1 MVKFGSKTID
11 FRFDYVSFTSS
22 FFSLSCFSPSSF
34 LYILSIFCLSFT
46 SFATSASLF
55 SPSAS
60 SSSGLRPVS
69 PASRIRFL
77 FSSNFPLSF
86 PLFLP
91 FFFFP
96 PIHLSSHSPY
106 SSFSPNYFPLSY
118 PLFLLPS
125 LISSNFSPFLSF
137 PLPSYFPLSLSS
149 HSPYSSPLPP
159 SPLGSRSCI
168 RIQSR

>member
-34 LYILSIFCLSFT
+34 LYILSILCLSFT

-86 PLFLP
+86 PLFL
-91 FFFFP
+91 
-96 PIHLSSHSPY
+96 LSSHSPY
-106 SSFSPNYFPLSY
+106 SSFSPYYFPLSY